1 MKALLLFF
9 FISLSISGGKE
20 KAREANKA
28 YREGDYAKA
37 EEGYRAALKADPQ
50 DPKLVFNLG
59 SALARQKKYDE
70 ALQKF
75 DTFENMVD
83 DPSSK
88 ARALYNMGNIFADQ
102 KQWDKALSL
111 YRKSLELNPDD
122 NEAKYNYELAYRHQ
136 KQNKHNKNAGRNNP
150 NKQNNNSKN
159 NKNQKNNKNNQN
171 KQNPNQQNKSGN
183 NNQPPQQN
191 KNNQTKTPQQKMSRQ
206 EANKILSALQDQENN
221 LLKNLRKQ
229 QTKSDSKK
237 NGKDW

>member
-1 MKALLLFF
+1 MKALLLIFF
-9 FISLSISGGKE
+9 LSLSISGGKD

-50 DPKLVFNLG
+50 NPKLVFNLG
-59 SALARQKKYDE
+59 NALARQKKYDE

-75 DTFENMVD
+75 DTFGNMVN
-83 DPSSK
+83 DPASR

-102 KQWDKALSL
+102 KQWDKALSF

-122 NEAKYNYELAYRHQ
+122 GEAKYNYELAYRHQ
-136 KQNKHNKNAGRNNP
+136 KQNKHNKNDGKNNP
-150 NKQNNNSKN
+150 NKQNKNSKN
-159 NKNQKNNKNNQN
+159 NKNQNNKNS
-171 KQNPNQQNKSGN
+171 KNQQNNNQKNKSGN
-183 NNQPPQQN
+183 NNQQPPQN
-191 KNNQTKTPQQKMSRQ
+191 KNKQANKSQQKMSRQ

-229 QTKSDSKK
+229 QTKSDTKK